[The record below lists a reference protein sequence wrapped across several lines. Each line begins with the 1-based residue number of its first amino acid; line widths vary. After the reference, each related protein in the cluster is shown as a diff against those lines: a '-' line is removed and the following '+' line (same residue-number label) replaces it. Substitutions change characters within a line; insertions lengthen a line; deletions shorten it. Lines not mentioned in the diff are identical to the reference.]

1 MAKGN
6 QDLEPEFRARRLWL
20 FVGWSMVVTVIY
32 LSLAPVSI
40 DVGVEQ
46 GDKYLH
52 ALAYSALMLWFA
64 SLYTG
69 PARRLLLAA
78 ALVGMGIA
86 IEFLQGLTDYR
97 TFEIADMVADA
108 VGVGAGWLCAPPRLP
123 NILSGVER
131 LFHF

>member
-1 MAKGN
+1 MDVAK
-6 QDLEPEFRARRLWL
+6 QTLESRLRARPLWL